1 MGGVGVGVGLST
13 IPCYRAIIGSWWNR
27 EQKTPGMT
35 WGVHVFKH
43 VFVCVC
49 TCVYMCK
56 IFISLIDSL
65 DSSSESSQH
74 PKVGIS
80 RFIVLSM
87 SQFSIPLPVWLVCS
101 PLWDPLTFIFS
112 DV

>member
-1 MGGVGVGVGLST
+1 MGGVGIGVGLST

-35 WGVHVFKH
+35 WDVHVFKH

-80 RFIVLSM
+80 RFIVLSL
-87 SQFSIPLPVWLVCS
+87 SQFSIPLPVRLVCS